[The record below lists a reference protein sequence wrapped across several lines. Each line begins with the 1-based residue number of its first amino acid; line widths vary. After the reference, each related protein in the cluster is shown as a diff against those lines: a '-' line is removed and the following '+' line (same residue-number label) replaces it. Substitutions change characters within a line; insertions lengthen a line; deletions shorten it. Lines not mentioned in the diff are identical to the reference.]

1 MAKPLLDEAIDQ
13 DTQLPPKDS
22 DAFYPAAPCSAMNGR
37 FVAADR
43 EANTFRQNLSAL
55 MDILDGKGTQVTR
68 SATTSPGF
76 P

>member
-1 MAKPLLDEAIDQ
+1 ML
-13 DTQLPPKDS
+13 
-22 DAFYPAAPCSAMNGR
+22 FYPAAPCSAMNGR

-43 EANTFRQNLSAL
+43 EANTFRQNLNAL